1 MAGVILLTV
10 LVMCSFG
17 FRFEAIFEAATR
29 VQYTENGVTVTRD
42 FLQPG
47 LYYKAPYGPLNL
59 ISLSLALILGTAGLP
74 HILVRFYTV
83 PDAPTARK
91 SVVWAMGIIGQIGRA
106 HV

>member
-10 LVMCSFG
+10 LVMGSFG

-47 LYYKAPYGPLNL
+47 LYYKAQYRTLNL
-59 ISLSLALILGTAGLP
+59 ISLSLALILGTAVLT
-74 HILVRFYTV
+74 LVLFRLYTF
-83 PDAPTARK
+83 PTAPHPPTRLFWLLG
-91 SVVWAMGIIGQIGRA
+91 VMGTFYFI
-106 HV
+106 